1 MRIKFILIVCL
12 QVLLL
17 LGIIAYREYWIA
29 TGDKVVL
36 KTTPVDPR
44 DLFRGDYV
52 NLTYE
57 ITNLLLDSGS
67 QKPDFLPGQSI
78 YVNLDMIADGTSFA
92 ASVSKERPASGQY
105 IQGRVRN
112 EYRESKWNLTFQDDN
127 GVKREVTHSG
137 MQGLKKGDA
146 ITACLDNQGSMLS
159 YNKDNAA
166 YKQPCWQGIQPV
178 HGIVGEIT
186 EIRTKKVNVQYG
198 IESYFVEEGKG
209 IQLEQGRNVR
219 GPMKV
224 EVSLRKDG
232 KGIISRLLPDKQ

>member
-1 MRIKFILIVCL
+1 MRIKFIIIVCL

-17 LGIIAYREYWIA
+17 FGIIAYREYWIA

-44 DLFRGDYV
+44 DIFRGDYV

-57 ITNLLLDSGS
+57 ITNLLLDSQS
-67 QKPDFLPGQSI
+67 QKPDFLPGQPI
-78 YVNLDMIADGTSFA
+78 YVNFDTAADGTSFA
-92 ASVSKERPASGQY
+92 ASVSKERQASGQF
-105 IQGRVRN
+105 IQGRVRH
-112 EYRESKWNLTFQDDN
+112 EYSESKWGLTFQDDS
-127 GVKREVTHSG
+127 GLKREFIQPWL
-137 MQGLKKGDA
+137 QGLKKGDA
-146 ITACLDNQGSMLS
+146 ITACIDNRGSMLS
-159 YNKDNAA
+159 YNKDNAS
-166 YKQPCWQGIQPV
+166 YKQPCQQGIQPV
-178 HGIVGEIT
+178 HGIVEEIT
-186 EIRTKKVNVQYG
+186 ETRTRKVNVEYG

-232 KGIISRLLPDKQ
+232 KGIISRLMLDKQ

>member
-17 LGIIAYREYWIA
+17 FGIIAYREYWIA

-36 KTTPVDPR
+36 KTMPVDPR

-57 ITNLLLDSGS
+57 ITNLLLDSQS
-67 QKPDFLPGQSI
+67 KKPDFLPGQPI
-78 YVNLDMIADGTSFA
+78 YVNFDTESDGTSFA
-92 ASVSKERPASGQY
+92 ASVSRERPEGGRF

-112 EYRESKWNLTFQDDN
+112 EYVESKWDMTFQDDN
-127 GVKREVTHSG
+127 GVKREITQLWQ
-137 MQGLKKGDA
+137 QGLKKGDT
-146 ITACLDNQGSMLS
+146 ITACIDNQGSMLS
-159 YNKDNAA
+159 YFKDNAP
-166 YKQPCWQGIQPV
+166 YQQPCQKGIEPV
-178 HGIVGEIT
+178 HGTVAEIT
-186 EIRTKKVNVQYG
+186 ETRTKKVNVEYG

-219 GPMKV
+219 GPLKV

-232 KGIISRLLPDKQ
+232 KGIISRLMLDER